1 MTDRSGGRSAAFCHS
16 PRSHDRAVAPAVF
29 VFLLAPSSAA
39 RPAPDAPPV
48 NARRQQ
54 FPIRRHWRYA
64 VSGQHD
70 IKRRSFARPSA
81 AGCAL
86 PKDPMLLRWDAGAK
100 GRSQL
105 CGVREGP
112 RGRTAKGQMVPA
124 GRAVV
129 LGFCAGVFLLAA
141 VVETSLAAPT
151 APPSAAPCP
160 LCPQPLSP
168 ASSVRA
174 ARAGPQ
180 H

>member
-1 MTDRSGGRSAAFCHS
+1 MPRMTDRSGGRSAAFCHS

-39 RPAPDAPPV
+39 LPAPDAPQ
-48 NARRQQ
+48 QQ

-70 IKRRSFARPSA
+70 IKRRSFARPSP
-81 AGCAL
+81 AGSAG
-86 PKDPMLLRWDAGAK
+86 PKDQIRLRRVPGAK
-100 GRSQL
+100 GWS
-105 CGVREGP
+105 
-112 RGRTAKGQMVPA
+112 RGFRGLQASTLRGWTAKGQMA

-129 LGFCAGVFLLAA
+129 LGLCAGVFLLAA

-151 APPSAAPCP
+151 GPPSAAPCP

-168 ASSVRA
+168 AASVRA

-180 H
+180 R

>member
-1 MTDRSGGRSAAFCHS
+1 MTDRSDGRSAAFCHS

-39 RPAPDAPPV
+39 RPAPNAAPT
-48 NARRQQ
+48 RGQQ

-70 IKRRSFARPSA
+70 IKRRSFARSSA
-81 AGCAL
+81 ACSPRRILMDQLHELCAVL
-86 PKDPMLLRWDAGAK
+86 A
-100 GRSQL
+100 
-105 CGVREGP
+105 
-112 RGRTAKGQMVPA
+112 TKGQIAMPK
-124 GRAVV
+124 RAVV

-151 APPSAAPCP
+151 ASPSDAPCP
-160 LCPQPLSP
+160 LCPQHLSP

-174 ARAGPQ
+174 PRRAGHQ

>member
-1 MTDRSGGRSAAFCHS
+1 MPRMTDRSGGRSAAFCHS

-39 RPAPDAPPV
+39 LPAPDAPPV
-48 NARRQQ
+48 NARGQQ

-86 PKDPMLLRWDAGAK
+86 PKDPMLLRRDAGAK

-105 CGVREGP
+105 VNFAGYERDPAAGQRKAKWCQQGVR
-112 RGRTAKGQMVPA
+112 
-124 GRAVV
+124 
-129 LGFCAGVFLLAA
+129 
-141 VVETSLAAPT
+141 
-151 APPSAAPCP
+151 
-160 LCPQPLSP
+160 LCSG
-168 ASSVRA
+168 S
-174 ARAGPQ
+174 ARACSSWPQ
-180 H
+180 W